1 MASPPET
8 WARGHRIADSETAR
22 SGGRLA
28 LKDRPKNPAQF
39 SPEHYLNRE
48 LSWLEFNARV
58 LEEAA
63 DPTNP
68 WLERMKF
75 LSIVSSNLDEF
86 FEVRVAGLQQQLY
99 AGLEPQDFAADGLAP
114 AAQLS
119 TIADRAHELVGEQ
132 YRLLHE
138 ELIGG
143 LKTNGIEWVRLG
155 ELSETERAY
164 VDALFVNNVYPVL
177 TPLAID
183 PGHPFPHVHN
193 KSLNIALLIEG
204 ERANQLQEFFAVV
217 QVPAVLDRVVLLPG
231 TADHVRFVL
240 LEDVIAAHLGTLFGG
255 FRVVKSTVFRVTRN
269 TDLAIDE
276 DDAEDLL
283 QTIEETLRLRMRG
296 DAVRL
301 EISDAADE
309 QFVQLLVDAHDLDPR
324 DVYRVAGP
332 VDLTVW
338 MALQRLEGFRGLKDE
353 PLVPRVPPAFASA
366 GDVFDLI
373 RGQDVLVHH
382 PFESFGCVVDFI
394 ERAADDPQVLAIKQT
409 LYRTSGAS
417 PIIRALERAAHNGKQ
432 VTALVE
438 LKARF
443 DEENNIVWARS
454 LERAGVHV
462 VYGVVGLKTHCKAAL
477 VVRRE
482 HEGIRRYVH
491 LSTGNYNP
499 TTARTYTDL
508 GLFTANPDFGEDIS
522 ELFNLL
528 TGYSQA
534 RRWRKLMIAPLGMRE
549 QIVERIDRE
558 ARNAE
563 LGRPARIIVKMNA
576 LVEPTV
582 IDALYRASQAGVSIE
597 LVIRGT
603 CCLRPGIAGW
613 SENIRVISIVDKF
626 LEHSR
631 IFYFENA
638 GESEVLLSSADW
650 MPRNFFRRIEVMFPV
665 EDPRLKNRLTGEL
678 LQVVLNDN
686 VKARQLQ
693 ADGSYSRL
701 VPSEGQPGVR
711 SQTIFQALA
720 RESAR
725 DASDSAFKI
734 VPILGP
740 FRIPA
745 VEESAPANGN
755 GSESKR
761 SKPPRVRSPRGRKR
775 PEPA

>member
-1 MASPPET
+1 
-8 WARGHRIADSETAR
+8 
-22 SGGRLA
+22 
-28 LKDRPKNPAQF
+28 
-39 SPEHYLNRE
+39 

-68 WLERMKF
+68 WLERVKF

-99 AGLEPQDFAADGLAP
+99 AGLEPQDFAPDGLAP
-114 AAQLS
+114 ADQLVR
-119 TIADRAHELVGEQ
+119 IAERAHQLVGEQ
-132 YRLLHE
+132 YRLLHQ

-143 LKTNGIEWVRLG
+143 LKQNGIEWVQLAD
-155 ELSETERAY
+155 LSPTERAY
-164 VDALFVNNVYPVL
+164 VDDLFANNIYPVL

-204 ERANQLQEFFAVV
+204 EHANQLQELFAVV

-231 TADHVRFVL
+231 PADHVRFVL
-240 LEDVIAAHLGTLFGG
+240 LEDVIAAHLSTLFGG

-269 TDLAIDE
+269 TDLEIDE

-283 QTIEETLRLRMRG
+283 QTIEETLRQRMRG

-309 QFVQLLVDAHDLDPR
+309 QFVQLLVEAHDLDAR

-332 VDLTVW
+332 VDLTVCL
-338 MALQRLEGFRGLKDE
+338 ALHRLEGFRNLKDE
-353 PLVPRVPPAFASA
+353 PLVPRVPPAFSSA
-366 GDVFDLI
+366 GDVFELI

-382 PFESFGCVVDFI
+382 PYESFGCVVDFV

-462 VYGVVGLKTHCKAAL
+462 VYGVVGLKTHCKASL

-482 HEGIRRYVH
+482 DEGIRRYVH

-508 GLFTANPDFGEDIS
+508 GLFTANPDFGEDTS

-528 TGYSQA
+528 TGYSQP

-549 QIVERIDRE
+549 RIVELIDRE
-558 ARNAE
+558 ATNAK
-563 LGRPARIIVKMNA
+563 LGRPSRIIVKMNA

-582 IDALYRASQAGVSIE
+582 IDALYHASRAGVHIE

-603 CCLRPGIAGW
+603 CCLRPGIPGL

-638 GESEVLLSSADW
+638 GSPEVLLGSADW
-650 MPRNFFRRIEVMFPV
+650 MPRNFFRRIEVMFSV
-665 EDPRLKNRLTGEL
+665 EDARLKSRLTGEL

-693 ADGSYSRL
+693 ADGTYTRL
-701 VPSEGQPGVR
+701 APTEGQSGVR

-725 DASDSAFKI
+725 EASDPAFRF

-740 FRIPA
+740 LG
-745 VEESAPANGN
+745 APAAEQPDSTNGKG
-755 GSESKR
+755 GSGKR
-761 SKPPRVRSPRGRKR
+761 SRPRVRSPRPRKT
-775 PEPA
+775 PEPT